1 MKRTSM
7 KLFVTTK
14 NLDYIR
20 NTQEISMLEHDNDGV
35 RPDIIGSAGKSY
47 VSRMA
52 KVITKLITA
61 DFRKYEEIFVGFAPQ
76 LVIPLFAGKFRR
88 YKASGGKVTIDFF
101 ISVYDTLVN
110 DRKKIRQGTVAARLA
125 KWLDKKAILMADRII
140 VDTKA
145 HGQYFVQEFG
155 APASKICV
163 LYLEADKSVYY
174 PRNKVKGGNNRQRT
188 VLYFAS
194 MLPLQ
199 GAEVVLAAARL
210 MKDVSDIRFVIIGPV
225 KAKPLQ
231 DNITYIEWLSQNELA
246 DKIADADLCLAGHF
260 NGEIEK
266 ASRTIPGKAYIYRAM
281 NKPMILGDNP
291 ANRELF
297 DESQE
302 GIGFCKMGDAGSLVS
317 AITTMLEKD
326 VQK

>member
-1 MKRTSM
+1 M

-20 NTQEISMLEHDNDGV
+20 NTQEIALITDSSGRV
-35 RPDIIGSAGKSY
+35 PDIIGSSKKSY
-47 VSRMA
+47 LLRMPY
-52 KVITKLITA
+52 IIFRLLTT
-61 DFRKYEEIFVGFAPQ
+61 DFKKYDEIFTGFAPQ

-88 YKASGGKVTIDFF
+88 YRASGGKVTIDFF

-110 DRKKIRQGTVAARLA
+110 DRKKIKAGTAAAEFAKRLDRKTLLA
-125 KWLDKKAILMADRII
+125 ADVII

-145 HGQYFVQEFG
+145 HGRYFVEELG
-155 APASKICV
+155 AVESKLKVI
-163 LYLEADKSVYY
+163 YLEADKSVYY
-174 PRNKVKGGNNRQRT
+174 PRERSSSGRDVKT

-199 GAEVVLAAARL
+199 GVEVVLEAAYL
-210 MKDVSDIRFVIIGPV
+210 MRDMHNIKFIIIGPV
-225 KAKPLQ
+225 KTKLKQ
-231 DNITYIEWLSQNELA
+231 DNITYIDWLLQNDLA
-246 DKIADADLCLAGHF
+246 DAIADADLCLAGHF
-260 NGEIEK
+260 NAVIGK
-266 ASRTIPGKAYIYRAM
+266 ASRTIPGKAFIYKAM

-302 GIGFCKMGDAGSLVS
+302 GVGFCKMGDADSLKS
-317 AITTMLEKD
+317 AITAMLEKD
-326 VQK
+326 VHQNEY